1 MAKEKDTFETDDTIS
16 SERMAAKSNIKV
28 LTTEKAISTETA
40 SASDIFS
47 GVLAHKEKKT
57 ERMQVLLTET
67 NRKILVEYS
76 QKTGNS
82 KNDIINRLI
91 STLGKN
97 TDL

>member
-1 MAKEKDTFETDDTIS
+1 MAKVKDTFETDDTIS

-28 LTTEKAISTETA
+28 LTTEKTPITEKA
-40 SASDIFS
+40 SASDVFS
-47 GVLAHKEKKT
+47 GVLTRKEKKT
-57 ERMQVLLTET
+57 ERMQILLTEA
-67 NRKILVEYS
+67 NRKILEKYS

-91 STLGKN
+91 ATLGEN